1 MHTCPECE
9 STNIE
14 TKQEQRKLHYGD
26 KEISVEI
33 PVRYCQDCKLEYLD
47 HEAEYIQEEAI
58 KKEKQRLSSARA

>member
-26 KEISVEI
+26 K
-33 PVRYCQDCKLEYLD
+33 CQDCKLEYLD